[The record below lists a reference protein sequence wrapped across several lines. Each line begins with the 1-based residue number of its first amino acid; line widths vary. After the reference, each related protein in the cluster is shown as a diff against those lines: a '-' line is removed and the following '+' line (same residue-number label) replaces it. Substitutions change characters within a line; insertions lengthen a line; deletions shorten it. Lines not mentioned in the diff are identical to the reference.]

1 MVEHTLPEY
10 RICVDQLRI
19 GVFVRLEKTDWFSHP
34 FLYSSFLISDLQQI
48 EAIRLLGITEVICI
62 PEKSKVLPA
71 QLGEQSASPTLA
83 EDTVDAMQ
91 SMWRV
96 KKERVARLL
105 EKRRRIALCEEQYI
119 DSVRDLRGLTR
130 AMLAGQDEAVDN
142 ARLFVR
148 RLVEFFLGDTES
160 VLHLMNVVQP
170 TEQVYSHSLNV
181 TILSM
186 MLGKEAGLVEQEM
199 ENLGM
204 GALFHDI
211 GKKRIE
217 KKLLKKHAPLNKA
230 ECKAIELHV
239 EYGVELMA
247 KRKRFFRASLTVIAQ
262 HHECLDGRGYPDGL
276 VGDDIGRLSRIIAI
290 ANVYDSLCNHLD
302 PNMRQTPYL
311 ALSHMFARQK
321 NCYDNELLSMFIR
334 CLGVYPPGTVVQLNN
349 GSIGMV
355 MSVNPENQLCPSLV
369 LYDSEVSK
377 REALVV
383 DLAEEPGLK
392 VEKSIRLSHL
402 PQEILDYLSP
412 RTKITYYVDPDA

>member
-1 MVEHTLPEY
+1 MSEHTIPEY
-10 RICVDQLRI
+10 RIGVDQLRM

-34 FLYSSFLISDLQQI
+34 FLYSSFLINDAQQI
-48 EAIRLLGITEVICI
+48 EALRLLGITEVICI

-71 QLGEQSASPTLA
+71 QPGERGELPTLA
-83 EDTVDAMQ
+83 EDTVDAMER
-91 SMWRV
+91 MWRV

-119 DSVRDLRGLTR
+119 DSMRDLRGVTR
-130 AMLAGQDEAVDN
+130 AMLAGQEEAVDD

-148 RLVEFFLGDTES
+148 RLVKFFLGDIES
-160 VLHLMNVVQP
+160 VLHLMNVVPP
-170 TEQVYSHSLNV
+170 TEQVYSHALNV
-181 TILSM
+181 TILSL
-186 MLGKEAGLVEQEM
+186 MLGREVGLGEQEM

-211 GKKRIE
+211 GKERIE
-217 KKLLKKHAPLNKA
+217 KKLLKKQAPLNKA
-230 ECKAIELHV
+230 ERKAIELHV

-247 KRKRFFRASLTVIAQ
+247 KHKQLSRESLTVIVQ
-262 HHECLDGRGYPDGL
+262 HHECLDGKGYPGGL
-276 VGDDIGRLSRIIAI
+276 VGEEVERLPRITVI
-290 ANVYDSLCNHLD
+290 ANVYDNLCNHSD
-302 PNMRQTPYL
+302 PNLRQTPYL
-311 ALSHMFARQK
+311 ALSQMFAQKK
-321 NCYDNELLSMFIR
+321 NCYDNEMLSMFIR

-377 REALVV
+377 REALVI